1 MFELAAT
8 FALALIY
15 AIIIGVRKGAHKEG
29 IHGMIAFAIL
39 FGIAFVIFGA
49 IFALFAFVA
58 A

>member
-1 MFELAAT
+1 MFEFAAT

-15 AIIIGVRKGAHKEG
+15 ASIIGVRKGAHKEG

-39 FGIAFVIFGA
+39 FGIAFVIIGA

-58 A
+58 G

>member
-1 MFELAAT
+1 MFEVAV
-8 FALALIY
+8 ALALIY

-29 IHGMIAFAIL
+29 FHGVIAFAIL
-39 FGIAFVIFGA
+39 FGIAFVIIGA

>member
-15 AIIIGVRKGAHKEG
+15 AITIGVRKGAHKEG

-39 FGIAFVIFGA
+39 FGIAFLIIGA

-58 A
+58 G

>member
-29 IHGMIAFAIL
+29 IHGVIAFAIL
-39 FGIAFVIFGA
+39 FGIAFLIIGA
-49 IFALFAFVA
+49 IFALFALVA
-58 A
+58 G

>member
-15 AIIIGVRKGAHKEG
+15 AIITGVRKEAHKEG

-39 FGIAFVIFGA
+39 FGIAFLIIGT

>member
-29 IHGMIAFAIL
+29 IHGVIAFAIL
-39 FGIAFVIFGA
+39 FGIAFALIVGL
-49 IFALFAFVA
+49 FALIALLSG
-58 A
+58 

>member
-29 IHGMIAFAIL
+29 IHGMNVESQWPKRLAIPGL
-39 FGIAFVIFGA
+39 KFYRMTKG
-49 IFALFAFVA
+49 L
-58 A
+58 

>member
-29 IHGMIAFAIL
+29 IHGMVAFAIL
-39 FGIAFVIFGA
+39 FGIAFLIIGA

>member
-1 MFELAAT
+1 MFEFAAT

-15 AIIIGVRKGAHKEG
+15 AIIIGVRKEAHKEG

-39 FGIAFVIFGA
+39 FGIAFLIIGA
-49 IFALFAFVA
+49 VFALFAFVA